1 MANYR
6 MNKIAIG
13 SNTYECA
20 EWYGVCSTAAS
31 TQAKTVSISGFTS
44 AQLVEGCKVVV
55 RFTKNQSY
63 NGAPT
68 LNVSSTGAKTIQSVS
83 GTSAG
88 QFEWSAG
95 QIVAFVYYNGYWVI
109 EDGGHATAFRYG
121 KTIMTS
127 TISDGAP
134 STSEAVT
141 PIGVLD
147 YIRGFFP
154 GEYWDGQD
162 VTVAVILSGTTP
174 SASGWTID
182 RDNAIYS
189 FSFDQEAANAVLN
202 TSTHIRALRVTVG
215 DDESFA
221 FYGRGEYLVI
231 GTFPVGD
238 MTLNLGHGYG
248 EFIVPSGEEG
258 AFTYKC
264 EVIYASAAATGL
276 IMTEPLMDYYLKDNG
291 YLTLADLPIWDGSVT

>member
-20 EWYGVCSTAAS
+20 EWYGVCSTAAA

-44 AQLVEGCKVVV
+44 AQLVEGCKVTV
-55 RFTKNQSY
+55 RFQNYQGY

-68 LNVSSTGAKTIQSVS
+68 LNVSATGGKTIQSVV

-88 QFEWSAG
+88 QYEWSGG

-109 EDGGHATAFRYG
+109 EDGGHASSIRYG
-121 KTIMTS
+121 KAILTNSVSGYS
-127 TISDGAP
+127 T
-134 STSEAVT
+134 TEAVT
-141 PIGVLD
+141 PSGVIE
-147 YIRGFFP
+147 YVEGFFP
-154 GEYWDGQD
+154 YEYWDGED
-162 VTVAVILSGTTP
+162 VTVAVALSGTTP
-174 SASGWTID
+174 SASGWTIEGD
-182 RDNAIYS
+182 IAVYS

-202 TSTHIRALRVTVG
+202 ASRRIRALRVTVG

-221 FYGRGEYLVI
+221 FYGRGEFTFY
-231 GTFPVGD
+231 GTFFAGD
-238 MTLNLGHGYG
+238 ATLYLEYGGYG
-248 EFIVPSGEEG
+248 EVIVPSGEEG

-264 EVIYASAAATGL
+264 EVIYASAPATGL

-291 YLTLADLPIWDGSVT
+291 YLTLADLPVWDGSVT